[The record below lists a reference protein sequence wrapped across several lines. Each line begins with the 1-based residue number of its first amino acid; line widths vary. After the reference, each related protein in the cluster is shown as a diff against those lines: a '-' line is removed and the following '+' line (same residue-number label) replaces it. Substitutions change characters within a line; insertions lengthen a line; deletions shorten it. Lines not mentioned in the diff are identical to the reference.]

1 MTKLLKDVAVV
12 IPVFNEEELI
22 GECIDEW
29 LKILNSINLRYEIL
43 IIDDGSSDATTSI
56 VERYGDTQNI
66 QTITKPNE
74 GHGPTI
80 EAGNKGPLVLLNGCF
95 RLTVITKSIQI
106 NSLLYGQNGKEKM
119 QLSVGVKIAIKQLS
133 DVS

>member
-29 LKILNSINLRYEIL
+29 LKVLNSMNLHYEIL

-66 QTITKPNE
+66 QTIIKPNE

-80 EAGNKGPLVLLNGCF
+80 VAGL
-95 RLTVITKSIQI
+95 
-106 NSLLYGQNGKEKM
+106 SL
-119 QLSVGVKIAIKQLS
+119 IHI
-133 DVS
+133 